1 MALRRTR
8 LAAMINI
15 TAGATQHAAKQERK
29 TPLRAHRFLVVRH
42 AGSKC
47 GTGQPRRALWNDRSG
62 NSRCRRCALRGWA
75 HAADAARLKGKKQAD
90 LRHEAGLGGLSH
102 ERIPWP
108 RPRTATRPSGSIDRA
123 SIADGDN

>member
-8 LAAMINI
+8 LAAMINVA
-15 TAGATQHAAKQERK
+15 AGATQHAAKQERK
-29 TPLRAHRFLVVRH
+29 TPLRAHCFLVVRH

-62 NSRCRRCALRGWA
+62 NSRCGRGAWRRWA
-75 HAADAARLKGKKQAD
+75 YAADVAPLHGKKQAD

-102 ERIPWP
+102 E
-108 RPRTATRPSGSIDRA
+108 
-123 SIADGDN
+123 